1 VAGHGDAPFAFATRS
16 DPGQFIRRHRQLSG
30 WTQEELA
37 HRAGVSVRAIRDLE
51 AGRVRR
57 PHGQTIRTLTE
68 ALGLTDASR
77 RELDSIIRASR
88 RAAGSTAAGDGLG
101 RPCQLPRDVDDF
113 TGRSESIASVRD
125 HLVTACGDEPV
136 SVPVCAVAGM
146 AGVGKTTLAVHVA
159 HQMRE
164 LFHDGQYYVDLRGL
178 SARPL
183 HPAEV
188 LEGFLRTLDID
199 GAGIPEQVDQ
209 RATLWRTRLAGRRV
223 LVVLDDAATEEQVR
237 PVLPGTPGAGVLI
250 TSRARLAGLDG
261 AKLIGLDVLPSG
273 EAIQLLGRIAGPER
287 ISSQQDATAAV
298 LRFCAGLPL
307 AVRLA
312 GARLAARPHW
322 PVQRLV
328 DLLADEHRR
337 LDELAVGGREVRA
350 SVALSYRS
358 LGDRE
363 QRVFRLLGLL
373 EATDFTPWKAAALL
387 GTTVT
392 DTGETLEQIVDAQLL
407 QALPSHAD
415 HIRYRLHD
423 LVHVFARERLED
435 RGDGLPGA
443 EADEAGGDRGV
454 PAPLRLGPGEGVRG
468 GKAGLEP
475 PVQGEHQLLGGGV
488 GHRDHGRHQG
498 GHAQGEQGA
507 GEPHELVARPHP

>member
-1 VAGHGDAPFAFATRS
+1 VAGHGDAPFASATRS
-16 DPGQFIRRHRQLSG
+16 DPGQFVRRHRQLSG

-37 HRAGVSVRAIRDLE
+37 HRAGISVRAIRDLE

-77 RELDSIIRASR
+77 RELDSIIRTGR
-88 RAAGSTAAGDGLG
+88 RAAGSTVAADGLG
-101 RPCQLPRDVDDF
+101 SPCQLPRDVDDF
-113 TGRSESIASVRD
+113 TGRSEAIASVRD
-125 HLVTACGDEPV
+125 HLATACGDEPV

-159 HQMRE
+159 HQMRK
-164 LFHDGQYYVDLRGL
+164 LFHDGQYFVDLRGL

-183 HPAEV
+183 HPGEV
-188 LEGFLRTLDID
+188 LEGFLRALDVD

-223 LVVLDDAATEEQVR
+223 LIVLDDAATEEQVR
-237 PVLPGTPGAGVLI
+237 PVLPGTPGCGVLI

-261 AKLIGLDVLPSG
+261 VKLIGLDVLPTG

-363 QRVFRLLGLL
+363 RRAFRLLGLL

-387 GTTVT
+387 GATVT

-415 HIRYRLHD
+415 HVRYRLHD
-423 LVHVFARERLED
+423 LVHIFARERLED
-435 RGDGLPGA
+435 RGG

-454 PAPLRLGPGEGVRG
+454 PGPLGLGPGEGERG
-468 GKAGLEP
+468 GEAGLEP
-475 PVQGEHQLLGGGV
+475 PVEGEHQLLGGGV

-498 GHAQGEQGA
+498 GHAQGEEGG